1 MDGWIDNLVYNS
13 ATVGS
18 VYCTLLRAGIISRS
32 ALNAKK
38 KFDTV

>member
-1 MDGWIDNLVYNS
+1 
-13 ATVGS
+13 VGS

-38 KFDTV
+38 KFDTVWAWTPWDKGKKLK